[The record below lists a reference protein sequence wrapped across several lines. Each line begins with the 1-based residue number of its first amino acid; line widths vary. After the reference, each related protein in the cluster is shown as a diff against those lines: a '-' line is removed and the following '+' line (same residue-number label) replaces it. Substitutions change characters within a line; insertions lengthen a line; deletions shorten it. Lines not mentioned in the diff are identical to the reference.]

1 MKAMAI
7 PTAVF
12 PSNKI
17 LQEVTR
23 RIVQVAKPK
32 RVLLFGSAARGKMSK
47 DSDLDM
53 LVVMDR
59 SVHRRQMA
67 QKINR
72 NLHGL
77 EIAVDIVVVTED
89 DLKKYGERV
98 GTILRSAL
106 KDGRVVYEA

>member
-1 MKAMAI
+1 MAT
-7 PTAVF
+7 PSTVF

-32 RVLLFGSAARGKMSK
+32 RVLLFGSAARGKMKK

-53 LVVMDR
+53 LVVMGR

-77 EIAVDIVVVTED
+77 GIAVDIVVVTED

-98 GTILRSAL
+98 GTILRPAL